1 MTDNEITLNARVRT
15 LETQF
20 AELKGTVEQQ
30 NKSIA
35 TGNRLSNWQFIGFVF
50 VMAGTLLGTMYWA
63 TGLLERRLDQMERRL
78 DQMEKRIDERF
89 TIMDKHF
96 EERFTQMEKR
106 FEDLKQVVLSQQKQQ
121 SPPKR

>member
-1 MTDNEITLNARVRT
+1 MADNELMLNARVRD
-15 LETQF
+15 LETQV
-20 AELKGTVEQQ
+20 AELRGAVEQQ

-63 TGLLERRLDQMERRL
+63 TGLLERRLDQME
-78 DQMEKRIDERF
+78 KRFDERF
-89 TIMDKHF
+89 I
-96 EERFTQMEKR
+96 QMEKR

-121 SPPKR
+121 SPPK